1 MVTLI
6 WPISQSFDRKKDW
19 HPQRKVELHLE
30 SAFDLSCNIN
40 TFPSLMPTCYL
51 VDFEFI
57 SFNHHAN
64 QFLKILYSLSL
75 SLSSPWPT
83 HTIHNIFSWK
93 TLANTQDLLQKQT
106 PQHIYQLLGFSV
118 QTQLCSSSLV
128 FNNFKLRRGL
138 PREYILLPFSTKW
151 SSAYLIK
158 LDQYG
163 CHLNKIRFQL
173 FFNYNIPSISFSLV
187 VSITLESSMI
197 FFKNN

>member
-106 PQHIYQLLGFSV
+106 PQHSRNTKKTKQKNTKNKKKKKCSFWL
-118 QTQLCSSSLV
+118 TQV
-128 FNNFKLRRGL
+128 ADG
-138 PREYILLPFSTKW
+138 
-151 SSAYLIK
+151 
-158 LDQYG
+158 
-163 CHLNKIRFQL
+163 
-173 FFNYNIPSISFSLV
+173 
-187 VSITLESSMI
+187 
-197 FFKNN
+197 